1 MDQAPQTTWKCTQC
15 GYTYSAIQPAERCP
29 SCGEKCEFIDVSCY
43 TPDCGG
49 AGGSDP
55 RLG

>member
-1 MDQAPQTTWKCTQC
+1 MDQAPLITWKCTQC
-15 GYTYSAIQPAERCP
+15 GYTYTAVQPAERCP

-49 AGGSDP
+49 PGGTDP
-55 RLG
+55 RLT